1 MITLNVESSAILQS
15 QSRFAAIRCY
25 VLELVQFLYDV
36 LDAQMAVPFVIEAE
50 GLVLVILK
58 LHL

>member
-1 MITLNVESSAILQS
+1 MSKVQLFYNQLVLLQ
-15 QSRFAAIRCY
+15 FDVY

-50 GLVLVILK
+50 GFVLVILK

>member
-1 MITLNVESSAILQS
+1 MSKVQLFYNQLVLLQ
-15 QSRFAAIRCY
+15 FDVY

-50 GLVLVILK
+50 GLSSLFSNFTCK
-58 LHL
+58 S